1 MTIVEA
7 KNGLGKIII
16 LDPRET
22 ITDDKKWDANYV
34 FGRTINGELEVLKCR
49 YPILNYPDKFKRL

>member
-1 MTIVEA
+1 MIKLEA

-16 LDPRET
+16 LDPTEK
-22 ITDDKKWDANYV
+22 ITDDQKWEANYV
-34 FGRTINGELEVLKCR
+34 FGRTINGELEVIKCR